1 MPEQPTTDGPN
12 GRKEMILAAASEIV
26 AERGFARTT
35 VRDIG
40 KRIGMLS
47 GSLYHYF
54 DSKEAI
60 ADEML
65 NRFWAKILK
74 EYKDVANAGTPP
86 RETLRQLVL
95 TAHRAISDHPAEIQ
109 LLNSDWRELAEFQ
122 TFNEIRKSSTK
133 VSEIWVKAM
142 QSGVDSGE
150 FRSDIDLSITY
161 RTIMGSI
168 QSLNSW
174 YDPSGPMSREKVA
187 EVQAALFIDALTAK
201 VQ

>member
-1 MPEQPTTDGPN
+1 MPAAPDGPN
-12 GRKEMILAAASEIV
+12 ARKEMILEAASEIV

-65 NRFWAKILK
+65 NRFWVKILK
-74 EYKDVANAGTPP
+74 EYKAVVSAGAGP

-95 TAHRAISDHPAEIQ
+95 TAHRAIADHPAEIQ
-109 LLNSDWRELAEFQ
+109 LLNSDWRELAEFK
-122 TFNEIRKSSTK
+122 TFTEIRRSSTK
-133 VSEIWVKAM
+133 VSEIWVQAM
-142 QSGVDSGE
+142 RAGVEAGD
-150 FRSDIDLSITY
+150 FRDDVDLSITY

-174 YDPSGPMSREKVA
+174 FDPEGPLSREKVA
-187 EVQAALFIDALTAK
+187 ETQATLFVDALAARRT
-201 VQ
+201 